1 MPSVR
6 NVDATP
12 SPDSS
17 NVVLFEMMMHYK
29 QEAEHL
35 AARLE
40 AEERRANNIEWTLR
54 RQIERSDQLEAELD
68 DAVREIQ
75 AYEIANRRGSEI
87 IVRKHEAG
95 MLMLDTFDTLMGSIT
110 VAREGDRING
120 RRNDDVRFIAECATD
135 ARAMMDIAVG
145 QFMTGWHAPG
155 RDIDME
161 ADEVVDL
168 TGEETETDEE
178 M

>member
-35 AARLE
+35 AAQLAKKEQERLE
-40 AEERRANNIEWTLR
+40 LLAYGHEQHVRAIGLEE
-54 RQIERSDQLEAELD
+54 ELD

-110 VAREGDRING
+110 VAKEGDRING

-135 ARAMMDIAVG
+135 ARAMMDIAVD
-145 QFMTGWHAPG
+145 QFMTGWYAPG
-155 RDIDME
+155 RDIDMTSE
-161 ADEVVDL
+161 EVVDL

>member
-6 NVDATP
+6 NVDASP

-17 NVVLFEMMMHYK
+17 NTVLFEMMMHYK

-135 ARAMMDIAVG
+135 AREMMDIAVG

>member
-6 NVDATP
+6 NVADAP

-17 NVVLFEMMMHYK
+17 NTVLFEMMMHYK

-35 AARLE
+35 AIKLE
-40 AEERRANNIEWTLR
+40 AERREKEEWKEARLIEARRAN
-54 RQIERSDQLEAELD
+54 QIEAELD
-68 DAVREIQ
+68 DAIHEIH
-75 AYEIANRRGSEI
+75 AYEVANRRGSEI

-120 RRNDDVRFIAECATD
+120 RRNDDIRFIAECATD

-145 QFMTGWHAPG
+145 QFMTGWYAPG

-168 TGEETETDEE
+168 TGDETETDEE